1 MSTSK
6 ATEKASINTEK
17 QFLLRFRNR
26 ESATGITHEMLLELA
41 EYLGVTA
48 TAAIHMAVGRMYLQI
63 LGDRNDKSAQN
74 VRFADARSPTDVER
88 LGEFVGV
95 DLRPGKTNK
104 PGITTIGDVIEKH
117 KKDRKTAT
125 STTTKKVSRR

>member
-1 MSTSK
+1 
-6 ATEKASINTEK
+6 
-17 QFLLRFRNR
+17 
-26 ESATGITHEMLLELA
+26 MLLELA

-48 TAAIHMAVGRMYLQI
+48 TATIHMAVGRMYLQV
-63 LGDRNDKSAQN
+63 LGDRNDKSAEN

-104 PGITTIGDVIEKH
+104 PGIMTIGDVIEKH
-117 KKDRKTAT
+117 KKDSKTVA
-125 STTTKKVSRR
+125 STKTKKVSRK